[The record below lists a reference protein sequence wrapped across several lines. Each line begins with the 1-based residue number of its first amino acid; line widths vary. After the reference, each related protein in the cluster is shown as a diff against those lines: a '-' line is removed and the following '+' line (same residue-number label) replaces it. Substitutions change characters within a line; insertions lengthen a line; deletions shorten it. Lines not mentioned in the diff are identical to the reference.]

1 MLRPSCL
8 RCSASE
14 CGLCD
19 CFCPRWHLGSLI
31 AFALGGT
38 LDHCICSHVFGFGFF
53 VLCLTSSWTWR
64 DVKESGR
71 QSWTWRDFKER
82 RAGTGS
88 NWTQKCGCSLL
99 ELGSTLHLG
108 SCDLWGWAAGTF
120 RVSRKHRRRPTF
132 LGPVRPRPS
141 PPFFKVAPGP
151 RLTPA
156 FFNVAPGPRRG

>member
-99 ELGSTLHLG
+99 ELGSTLPLG
-108 SCDLWGWAAGTF
+108 SCDLWGWAVGIVRLLPPTVPAN
-120 RVSRKHRRRPTF
+120 RV
-132 LGPVRPRPS
+132 
-141 PPFFKVAPGP
+141 FFTLCNVCAAVAVDTEVVHYP
-151 RLTPA
+151 LL
-156 FFNVAPGPRRG
+156 